1 MQITSI
7 IAIYF
12 LIWVMTAFVM
22 LPFGVRTADE
32 AGIEKVPGQA
42 ESAPVSFKPGKLLI
56 RATFIA
62 IVLTTLFVLNYEY
75 GWVGVDDIDILPEPE
90 PQLGPRG

>member
-7 IAIYF
+7 LAIYF
-12 LIWVMTAFVM
+12 LIWVMSAFIM

-42 ESAPVSFKPGKLLI
+42 ESAPVSFRPGKLLI
-56 RATFIA
+56 RATLIA
-62 IVLTTLFVLNYEY
+62 AVLTTLFVLNYEY
-75 GWVGVDDIDILPEPE
+75 GWIGPDDIDILPEPK
-90 PQLGPRG
+90 PQIGPRG

>member
-7 IAIYF
+7 VAIYF

-22 LPFGVRTADE
+22 LPFGVRTAEE

-42 ESAPVSFKPGKLLI
+42 ESAPVSFKPGRLMI
-56 RATFIA
+56 RATLIA
-62 IVLTTLFVLNYEY
+62 TGLTTLFVLNYEY
-75 GWVGVDDIDILPEPE
+75 GWIGVDDIDILPEPD
-90 PQLGPRG
+90 PQIGPRD